1 MQNKQAENETT
12 YVNTYTTG
20 LAYLNGI
27 VVKKEKGRESSI
39 SVRLSALQRA
49 GDKVHYESYE
59 VYVVGKKAIEVIE
72 QLQKEVDLDKE
83 KVVLHFCISNA
94 RSYAYMVESG
104 DYKGQARSVQKGN
117 LIKITYVK
125 VGDEVYFSAGD
136 WEEEAA

>member
-12 YVNTYTTG
+12 YINTYTTG
-20 LAYLNGI
+20 LAYLNG
-27 VVKKEKGRESSI
+27 VVVRNEKGREQSI
-39 SVRLSALQRA
+39 SVRLSAVQRA
-49 GDKVHYESYE
+49 GENVHYEHYE
-59 VYVVGKKAIEVIE
+59 AYVVGKKAVQLID
-72 QLQKEVDLDKE
+72 QLQKEVDLEKE

-94 RSYAYMVESG
+94 RSQAYIVENG
-104 DYKGQARSVQKGN
+104 EHKGQARSIQKGN